1 MSIELGPR
9 LCGQMRDALNLD
21 CGTEEGCRHCDCV
34 IVKGGN
40 FRGERDYDSHKF
52 SMEALKSEM
61 DGRERVHIFLIPG
74 SVLKTGSQ
82 LYDIENCSNVLL
94 SSYFN
99 F

>member
-1 MSIELGPR
+1 
-9 LCGQMRDALNLD
+9 MRDALNLD

-82 LYDIENCSNVLL
+82 FFLEFPL
-94 SSYFN
+94 
-99 F
+99 